1 MTKISK
7 TKRGNWKA
15 RRNRDYF
22 ANQAPLAG
30 YRSRAAWKLLEI
42 DKKDSLIDKNGV
54 TIDLGAAPGS
64 WSQIVGEKIKDEGIV
79 IAVDVLQMEPLAN
92 VTFIRGDFMDINIQ
106 ADILEAVKYR
116 KVDLVLSD
124 MAPNLTGVRDFDQMR
139 SIELAKAARDFALKC
154 LSPRGCLLV
163 KLFDGTETVNFQQET
178 KRLFERCL
186 VRKPTASR
194 PESAEFFLIACNPR
208 HA

>member
-1 MTKISK
+1 MTKNSQ
-7 TKRGNWKA
+7 TKRGNWKT
-15 RRNRDYF
+15 RRKNDYF

-42 DKKDSLIDKNGV
+42 DKKDRLIDEKGV

-64 WSQIVGEKIKDEGIV
+64 WSQVVGRKIKDEGLV
-79 IAVDVLQMEPLAN
+79 IAVDVLQMEPLPN
-92 VTFIRGDFMDINIQ
+92 VTFIRGDFLQANIQ
-106 ADILEAVKYR
+106 ANILEEVKYR

-139 SIELAKAARDFALKC
+139 SIKLAQAARDFALGC

-163 KLFDGTETVNFQQET
+163 KLFDGAETVKFQQET
-178 KRLFERCL
+178 KRLFGRCF
-186 VRKPTASR
+186 VRKPAASR
-194 PESAEFFLIACNPR
+194 PESAEFFLIAYNPR
-208 HA
+208 LV